1 MVSFS
6 QLWEAMETGRTS
18 PLMDSGD
25 EGHIVQIMQA
35 GKDLRKE
42 DESQFWDEFMT
53 LCSNAKGL
61 SELLDVGQEK
71 VRSWPAKIKEA
82 LDKLAQH
89 HVESPNKDV
98 DTEMVPTGTNGA
110 VTVNQDPYLGEM

>member
-1 MVSFS
+1 MISFG
-6 QLWEAMETGRTS
+6 QLWEAMEKAQMS

-25 EGHIVQIMQA
+25 DGQVLNVVQS

-42 DESQFWDEFMT
+42 DETQFWDDFIS
-53 LCSNAKGL
+53 LCSNSKGM
-61 SELLDVGQEK
+61 SELLDIGQEK

-82 LDKLAQH
+82 MDKLIQH
-89 HVESPNKDV
+89 RAEGPDQET
-98 DTEMVPTGTNGA
+98 DTEITPTGINGA